1 MDGLEDYLARCC
13 EDDALALV
21 FNPVEGAV
29 PIQLKEAFET
39 GDLQNIISVTQQ
51 LMAAVLGIPPTGL
64 QGSQMDAQVVK
75 TATEVLEQAA
85 NRESNVASLYSHAY
99 EAMRAIW
106 MCVIELLTGGERIQ
120 FKLEAGPDVITANMK
135 RRQELQAMSQFLPAN
150 LKPILAKY
158 YADTLSTD
166 DAKMLSKDIVANM
179 DPNVK
184 LVSNEELDAY
194 AIHEIRQIKMVA
206 DQAMDELE
214 KVKAENEELK
224 QKLSG
229 ALQELGNKREQR
241 TLDWNKALLDNSFKQ
256 QQLQLE
262 AVKAQGEAQVDQG
275 KLDLESQKVAM
286 EAQDRM
292 EATIS
297 DTNQMMGV

>member
-1 MDGLEDYLARCC
+1 
-13 EDDALALV
+13 
-21 FNPVEGAV
+21 
-29 PIQLKEAFET
+29 
-39 GDLQNIISVTQQ
+39 
-51 LMAAVLGIPPTGL
+51 
-64 QGSQMDAQVVK
+64 
-75 TATEVLEQAA
+75 
-85 NRESNVASLYSHAY
+85 
-99 EAMRAIW
+99 
-106 MCVIELLTGGERIQ
+106 
-120 FKLEAGPDVITANMK
+120 
-135 RRQELQAMSQFLPAN
+135 MSQFLPEN

-214 KVKAENEELK
+214 KLKAENEELK
-224 QKLSG
+224 QKLAG

-241 TLDWNKALLDNSFKQ
+241 VLDWNKALLDNQQKQ
-256 QQLQLE
+256 NQLQLE
-262 AVKAQGEAQVDQG
+262 IAKAEGAAAVDQG
-275 KLDLESQKVAM
+275 KLDLEAQKVAI
-286 EAQDRM
+286 EAQNRM